1 MIRDY
6 CGTLKFAEKQGRM
19 LETVTLN
26 SCAGTVAAPASVI
39 TELFDLSLMRF
50 QQRDDVA
57 ETFRKYSHKVQL
69 CHDCA
74 LVTNVLSYSG
84 RHACVAVVRETVLTK
99 LVPQLH
105 IIGQSMGVSNLQ
117 VQLKAQ

>member
-1 MIRDY
+1 VKRDY
-6 CGTLKFAEKQGRM
+6 CGNLKFAEKQGRM

-57 ETFRKYSHKVQL
+57 ETFRKYSHKVRL
-69 CHDCA
+69 CHGAIVDC
-74 LVTNVLSYSG
+74 
-84 RHACVAVVRETVLTK
+84 HACLE
-99 LVPQLH
+99 
-105 IIGQSMGVSNLQ
+105 
-117 VQLKAQ
+117 

>member
-1 MIRDY
+1 
-6 CGTLKFAEKQGRM
+6 M
-19 LETVTLN
+19 LETVTLD
-26 SCAGTVAAPASVI
+26 SCAGTEAAPASVI

-74 LVTNVLSYSG
+74 LVTNVRYLSVCTG
-84 RHACVAVVRETVLTK
+84 KAAHNAAVVDCHACLE
-99 LVPQLH
+99 
-105 IIGQSMGVSNLQ
+105 
-117 VQLKAQ
+117 

>member
-1 MIRDY
+1 VKRDY
-6 CGTLKFAEKQGRM
+6 CDDLRFAEKQGRM

-57 ETFRKYSHKVQL
+57 ETFRKYSRKVRL
-69 CHDCA
+69 CYACT
-74 LVTNVLSYSG
+74 LLLLMSGICLS
-84 RHACVAVVRETVLTK
+84 V
-99 LVPQLH
+99 
-105 IIGQSMGVSNLQ
+105 
-117 VQLKAQ
+117 